1 MQNGKAWYQL
11 SVEQV
16 IDALGTSTDG
26 LTAGEAQERLS
37 KYGPNELEA
46 KSTSALFRF
55 LRQFHNAL
63 FYVLFAAAGVAFFL
77 DKLLDMYVIL
87 AVILAS
93 AIIGFVQ
100 EGKAETALEDLRKM
114 TVPNSTVIRDGKK
127 LTIPVRD
134 LVPGD
139 VVLLESG
146 DRVPADLRLLSVQ
159 NLYADEAMLTGESSP
174 VQKDTQPDDTPGL
187 PPGDQHCICFSGTF
201 VTRGNG
207 KGVVTATGQE
217 AEIGKIAGMLKES
230 GRVVPPIIRKVNA
243 FVKLIIIAILIF
255 GAITFGAGVALGY
268 EYEFMFLATVG
279 MLVAVVPE
287 GLPAA
292 LISAFAI
299 GAMAMGRRNALIRR
313 LPAVETLGST
323 TVICSDKTGTLTR
336 NEMTV
341 VTIVTGATEYRVSGT
356 GYEPRGEFLQDDE
369 PVSSV
374 LDNKDLFELL
384 RAGYLCNN
392 ADLIEEEGH
401 YRIKGDPTEG
411 ALVVSAVKAGLE
423 ESLPRLDEIPFDSEY
438 RYMATLHQ
446 GQGENII
453 YVKGAPEKV
462 LEMCH
467 DQLVEG
473 ETRQLEREELSAKVD
488 EMSREALRS
497 LAMAFKTV
505 SEDYKEFGEN
515 DLQGLTFL
523 GIQGMFDPPREEAID
538 AIRKCETAGIRS
550 VMITGDYPL
559 TAQAIAR
566 QMGIGGEED
575 RVLTGKE
582 LAQMSDE
589 ELYDVVD
596 EVSVYAR
603 VAPEHKLRIAQQLRK
618 RGHIVAMTG
627 DGVNDAPALKAADI
641 GIAMG
646 ITGTEV
652 SKDASDM
659 VLADDN
665 FASIVAAVE
674 EGRHIF
680 NNIWKMI
687 LFLLPTNGGQGLIM
701 ISAMALSPFIL
712 VFRERLPVEPIQI
725 LWVNLFMAVACAIPL
740 VWEPKE
746 KGLLEV
752 PPRDPNWSFINRFFL
767 WRVGL
772 VSIVSAGGA
781 FLVFLL
787 YYNSMNDSAT
797 GDVLTQAQTAA
808 FTTIILIQVCYLFTA
823 RSVEGSAF
831 TFSPFSNRVVLLGVG
846 VTVAVQLLLVYS
858 LPLFGFA
865 PLRTEPFAPQW
876 WVPII
881 LVGTMGFF
889 AIEVEKLV
897 ARRLRSTSQT

>member
-1 MQNGKAWYQL
+1 MQNEKAWYQL
-11 SVEQV
+11 STQQV
-16 IDALGTSTDG
+16 IDALETSTDG
-26 LTAGEAQERLS
+26 LTAAEAKERLS
-37 KYGPNELEA
+37 KYGPNELEE
-46 KSTSALFRF
+46 KTTSALVRF

-77 DKLLDMYVIL
+77 DKYLDMYVIL

-93 AIIGFVQ
+93 GIIGFVQ
-100 EGKAETALEDLRKM
+100 EGKAEAALESLRKM
-114 TVPNSTVIRDGKK
+114 AVPNSTVIRGGKK
-127 LTIPVRD
+127 LTVPVKD

-139 VVLLESG
+139 IVLLEAG
-146 DRVPADLRLLSVQ
+146 DRVPADLRLFSVH

-174 VQKDTQPDDTPGL
+174 VEKDTEPDETPGL
-187 PPGDQHCICFSGTF
+187 SPGDQHCMSFSGTF

-207 KGVVTATGQE
+207 KGVVTGTGDE
-217 AEIGKIAGMLKES
+217 AEIGQIAGMLKES
-230 GRVVPPIIRKVNA
+230 GRVVPPIIRKVDE
-243 FVKLIIIAILIF
+243 FVRLILIAILIF
-255 GAITFGAGVALGY
+255 GVITFGAGVALGY
-268 EYEFMFLATVG
+268 EFEFMFLATVG

-292 LISAFAI
+292 LMSAFAI
-299 GAMAMGRRNALIRR
+299 GAMAMGRQNALIRR

-323 TVICSDKTGTLTR
+323 TVICSDKTGTLTK

-341 VTIVTGATEYRVSGT
+341 VRIVTGAAEYRVSGS
-356 GYEPRGEFLQDDE
+356 GYEPQGEFLQDDE
-369 PVSSV
+369 AVSSV

-392 ADLIEEEGH
+392 SELLEEKGH

-446 GQGENII
+446 GEGQNII

-467 DQLVEG
+467 DQLAEG
-473 ETRQLEREELSAKVD
+473 QTRRVEREELSAKVD

-497 LAMAFKTV
+497 LAMAFKIV
-505 SEDYKEFGEN
+505 SSDHKKFGKD

-523 GIQGMFDPPREEAID
+523 GIQGMFDPPRQEAID
-538 AIRKCETAGIRS
+538 AVRKCYTAGIRS
-550 VMITGDYPL
+550 VMITGDYPV
-559 TAQAIAR
+559 TAKAVAK
-566 QMGIGGEED
+566 QMGIGGEDD
-575 RVLTGKE
+575 RVLTGAD

-603 VAPEHKLRIAQQLRK
+603 VAPEHKYRITQQLRK
-618 RGHIVAMTG
+618 RGHIVAITG

-641 GIAMG
+641 GVAMG

-652 SKDASDM
+652 AKNASDM
-659 VLADDN
+659 VLSDDN
-665 FASIVAAVE
+665 FATIVAAVE

-701 ISAMALSPFIL
+701 ISAMALSPFIV
-712 VFRERLPVEPIQI
+712 VFRERLPVEAIQI

-772 VSIVSAGGA
+772 VSIVSAVGA
-781 FLVFLL
+781 SLVFLL
-787 YYNSMNDSAT
+787 YYNAMNDGAS
-797 GDVLTQAQTAA
+797 GDILTQAQTAA

-823 RSVEGSAF
+823 RSVEDSAF
-831 TFSPFSNRVVLLGVG
+831 TFSPFSNRMVLLGVG
-846 VTVAVQLLLVYS
+846 VTLAVQLLLVYS
-858 LPLFGFA
+858 VPLFGIA

-876 WVPII
+876 WIPII
-881 LVGTMGFF
+881 LVGTAGFF
-889 AIEVEKLV
+889 AIEAEKLIR
-897 ARRLRSTSQT
+897 RRLRSTSPT

>member
-11 SVEQV
+11 TAEQV
-16 IDALGTSTDG
+16 IETLGTSADG
-26 LTAGEAQERLS
+26 LSTDEAKERLS

-46 KSTSALFRF
+46 KGTSALVRF
-55 LRQFHNAL
+55 FRQFHNAL
-63 FYVLFAAAGVAFFL
+63 YYVLFAAAGVAFFL
-77 DKLLDMYVIL
+77 EKFLDMYVIL

-100 EGKAETALEDLRKM
+100 EGKAEAALESLRKM
-114 TVPNSTVIRDGKK
+114 TVPSSTVIRNGKK
-127 LTIPVRD
+127 LTVPVKE

-139 VVLLESG
+139 VVVLESG
-146 DRVPADLRLLSVQ
+146 DRVPADLRLLSAQ

-174 VQKDTQPDDTPGL
+174 VQKNTQPNDAPDL
-187 PPGDQHCICFSGTF
+187 PPGDQLCMCFSGTF

-217 AEIGKIAGMLKES
+217 AEMGKIAGMLKES
-230 GRVVPPIIRKVNA
+230 GRVVPPIIRKVNE
-243 FVKLIIIAILIF
+243 FVKLIIIAILAF
-255 GAITFGAGVALGY
+255 GAITFGIGVALGY

-279 MLVAVVPE
+279 MIVAVVPE

-299 GAMAMGRRNALIRR
+299 GAMAMGHRNALIRR

-341 VTIVTGATEYRVSGT
+341 VRILAGTTEYRVSGT
-356 GYEPRGEFLQDDE
+356 GYEPHGEFFRDDE
-369 PVSSV
+369 TISSV
-374 LDNKDLFELL
+374 LDNKDLSELL

-392 ADLIEEEGH
+392 SELVEEKGH
-401 YRIKGDPTEG
+401 YHIKGDPTEG
-411 ALVVSAVKAGLE
+411 ALVVSALKAGMKE
-423 ESLPRLDEIPFDSEY
+423 KLPRLDEIPFDSEY

-453 YVKGAPEKV
+453 YVKGAPERV
-462 LEMCH
+462 LEMCR

-473 ETRQLEREELSAKVD
+473 QSGQLERERLSAKVD
-488 EMSREALRS
+488 ELSHEALRS
-497 LAMAFKTV
+497 LAMAYKV
-505 SEDYKEFGEN
+505 VPEDYKKFGDG
-515 DLQGLTFL
+515 DLEELTFL
-523 GIQGMFDPPREEAID
+523 GIQGMFDPPREEAIE
-538 AIRKCETAGIRS
+538 AVRKCKTAGIRS
-550 VMITGDYPL
+550 VMITGDYPV
-559 TAQAIAR
+559 TAQAVAR
-566 QMGIGGEED
+566 QIGIGGEED
-575 RVLTGKE
+575 RVLTGEE
-582 LAQMSDE
+582 LARMSDK

-603 VAPEHKLRIAQQLRK
+603 VAPEHKFRIAQQLRK

-641 GIAMG
+641 GVAMG
-646 ITGTEV
+646 LTGTEV
-652 SKDASDM
+652 SKEASDM

-701 ISAMALSPFIL
+701 IAAMALSPFVL

-781 FLVFLL
+781 ILVFLL
-787 YYNSMNDSAT
+787 YYNTANEGAT
-797 GDVLTQAQTAA
+797 GDILTQAQTAA

-831 TFSPFSNRVVLLGVG
+831 RFSPFSNRVVLLGVG
-846 VTVAVQLLLVYS
+846 VTLVIQLVLVYS
-858 LPLFGFA
+858 LPLFGIA
-865 PLRTEPFAPQW
+865 PLRTEPFAPVW

-881 LVGTMGFF
+881 LIGTMGFF
-889 AIEVEKLV
+889 AVEAEK
-897 ARRLRSTSQT
+897 AIWRRIRSSSRK

>member
-1 MQNGKAWYQL
+1 MQNGKTWYQL
-11 SVEQV
+11 TVEQV
-16 IDALGTSTDG
+16 IDALDTSADG
-26 LTAGEAQERLS
+26 LSTNEAHERLS

-46 KSTSALFRF
+46 KSTSALIRF

-63 FYVLFAAAGVAFFL
+63 YYVLFAAAGVAFFL
-77 DKLLDMYVIL
+77 DKYLDMYVIL

-93 AIIGFVQ
+93 ALIGFVQ
-100 EGKAETALEDLRKM
+100 EGKAEAALESLRKM
-114 TVPNSTVIRDGKK
+114 AVPNSTVIRNGKK
-127 LTIPVRD
+127 LTVPVKE

-139 VVLLESG
+139 VVVLESG
-146 DRVPADLRLLSVQ
+146 DRVPADLRMMSVQ
-159 NLYADEAMLTGESSP
+159 SLYVDEAMLTGESSP
-174 VQKDTQPDDTPGL
+174 VQKDTQPDDASYL
-187 PPGDQHCICFSGTF
+187 SPGDQHCMCFSGTF

-217 AEIGKIAGMLKES
+217 AEIGKIAGMLKE
-230 GRVVPPIIRKVNA
+230 RDHVVPPIIRKVNE
-243 FVKLIIIAILIF
+243 FVKLVIIAILVF

-268 EYEFMFLATVG
+268 DYEFMFLAAVG
-279 MLVAVVPE
+279 MIVAVVPE

-341 VTIVTGATEYRVSGT
+341 VRVVAGATEYRVSGA
-356 GYEPRGEFLQDDE
+356 GYEPHGEFFRGEEAL
-369 PVSSV
+369 SSV
-374 LDNKDLFELL
+374 LDDKDLSELL

-392 ADLIEEEGH
+392 AELIEEKGH

-411 ALVVSAVKAGLE
+411 ALIVSALKAGIE
-423 ESLPRLDEIPFDSEY
+423 EAPSRIDEIPFDSEY

-473 ETRQLEREELSAKVD
+473 QTRELERERLSAKVD
-488 EMSREALRS
+488 EMSHEALRS
-497 LAMAFKTV
+497 LAMAYKVV
-505 SEDYKEFGEN
+505 SEDYREFGEG
-515 DLQGLTFL
+515 DLDGLTFL

-538 AIRKCETAGIRS
+538 AIRKCDTAGIRS

-559 TAQAIAR
+559 TAQAVAR

-652 SKDASDM
+652 SKDAADM

-712 VFRERLPVEPIQI
+712 VFRDRLPVEPIQI

-740 VWEPKE
+740 VWEPKD

-772 VSIVSAGGA
+772 VSLVSAGGA
-781 FLVFLL
+781 VLVFLL
-787 YYNSMNDSAT
+787 YYNTMADAAT
-797 GDVLTQAQTAA
+797 GDILTQAQTAA

-846 VTVAVQLLLVYS
+846 VTLAVQLLLVYS
-858 LPLFGFA
+858 LPLFGIA
-865 PLRTEPFAPQW
+865 PLRTEPFALQW

-889 AIEVEKLV
+889 AVEGEKLV
-897 ARRLRSTSQT
+897 WRRLRSSSRQ